1 MWEYT
6 AKMHNL
12 LRQQYRLERYV
23 CRPWCPAAMLHVF
36 EDCRNSIAR
45 AFGWVHHA
53 TAIHRGVGAGCV
65 VVAQV

>member
-1 MWEYT
+1 
-6 AKMHNL
+6 
-12 LRQQYRLERYV
+12 
-23 CRPWCPAAMLHVF
+23 MLHVF

>member
-1 MWEYT
+1 MC
-6 AKMHNL
+6 AGPGV
-12 LRQQYRLERYV
+12 LR
-23 CRPWCPAAMLHVF
+23 PMLHVF

-45 AFGWVHHA
+45 ALGWVHHA